1 MTNRNMVKPEGDP
14 ADAPARKSPE
24 RPPPEPNSP
33 PLPPM
38 PAPES
43 LPSQLTTRVE
53 PEDSPGAA
61 QAPDERLHRAG
72 LRGRAD

>member
-1 MTNRNMVKPEGDP
+1 MTNRNMVKPAGVPGTANDG
-14 ADAPARKSPE
+14 AGE
-24 RPPPEPNSP
+24 RELPEPNRT

-43 LPSQLTTRVE
+43 DPTHVATTVE

-61 QAPDERLHRAG
+61 QAPDEGLHRAG
-72 LRGRAD
+72 LRGRPE

>member
-1 MTNRNMVKPEGDP
+1 MTNRNMVRP
-14 ADAPARKSPE
+14 ATDEAGRKQGE
-24 RPPPEPNSP
+24 AALPEPNRT

-43 LPSQLTTRVE
+43 DPTHVATTVE

-61 QAPDERLHRAG
+61 QSPDESLHRAG
-72 LRGRAD
+72 LRGRAE